1 MSKAIL
7 VINMPDKCS
16 ACPCFEFGM
25 DNYCYITGETNYSY
39 YNKKPDDCPLKPV
52 PEKKLI
58 WSDDE
63 SCDWERGFNDCID
76 EILGN

>member
-1 MSKAIL
+1 MDKAIL
-7 VINMPDKCS
+7 IIDMPSVCID
-16 ACPCFEFGM
+16 CPCLKCDFE
-25 DNYCYITGETNYSY
+25 DDWCAITGEVI
-39 YNKKPDDCPLKPV
+39 YNRSKKHADCPLKPV